1 MLYWK
6 VLYNYKNF
14 VLIELKISFFLSPQQ
29 LKNKFGK
36 GYTVLI
42 KVATGIYENRLS
54 RSNSQTGGRSHP
66 KLVWRQNSIV
76 PNDMVLTQNINEVKL
91 FMEKSFP
98 GSELKAIHNNLLH
111 YYISD
116 TSLSWAIIF
125 GLIERAKERLNI
137 EDYSIG
143 QTTLEQIFL
152 SFARKQREDID

>member
-6 VLYNYKNF
+6 VLYNYNYF

-54 RSNSQTGGRSHP
+54 RSNSQTGGRSHS
-66 KLVWRQNSIV
+66 KLAWCQNSIV
-76 PNDMVLTQNINEVKL
+76 ANDFVLTQNINEVKL

-98 GSELKAIHNNLLH
+98 GSELIAIHNNLLH

-125 GLIERAKERLNI
+125 GIIERAKERLNI

-152 SFARKQREDID
+152 SFARKQREAKD

>member
-1 MLYWK
+1 MNVYS
-6 VLYNYKNF
+6 
-14 VLIELKISFFLSPQQ
+14 IENLFFLSPQQ

-54 RSNSQTGGRSHP
+54 RSNSQTGSRRHS
-66 KLVWRQNSIV
+66 KLAWRQNSIV

-91 FMEKSFP
+91 FMEKSFS
-98 GSELKAIHNNLLH
+98 GSELKAIYNNLLH
-111 YYISD
+111 FYISD

-152 SFARKQREDID
+152 SFARKQREAKD

>member
-54 RSNSQTGGRSHP
+54 RSNSQTGGRRHS